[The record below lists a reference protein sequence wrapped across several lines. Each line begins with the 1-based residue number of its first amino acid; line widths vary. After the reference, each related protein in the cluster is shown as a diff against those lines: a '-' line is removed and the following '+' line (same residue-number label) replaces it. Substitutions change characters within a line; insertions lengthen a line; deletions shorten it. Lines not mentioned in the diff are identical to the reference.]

1 MDAARATRNL
11 CRPVSLRTADYD
23 YTLPEGL
30 IARHPAERRDGSRMM
45 ILHRAEQRI
54 EHRMF
59 ADFATFLKSG
69 DLVVLNDT
77 RVIPARA
84 FSDDGKIELL
94 FLEQLAHRDADGR
107 GDFKV
112 APVPQAPQE
121 CGDLE
126 VAAPTAH
133 AHFHSTGH
141 VQAASGSFSTPN
153 AQRPTPNA
161 QVWRCL
167 VKPGRKMRLG
177 ALVHVGGVAG
187 VVRGIEPQG
196 ERIIEFL
203 GAVDLDTHG
212 EIPLPPYF
220 ERKPEPEDNVRYQT
234 VFAREAGAVAA
245 PTAGLHFTP
254 ELLARVPHAFVTLH
268 VGVGTFRSVLVDDLA
283 EHRMHSERFSM
294 SAETATACNA
304 AQRIVAVGT
313 TSARVLETIG
323 RPLRATSGS
332 TDIFIHPPYTP
343 KVVGALLTNFHL
355 PLSTLLMLV
364 SAFAGREFVLRAYA
378 EAIRERYRF
387 YSYGDCMLIV

>member
-1 MDAARATRNL
+1 MDGAPTKGNL
-11 CRPVSLRTADYD
+11 RHPVSLRTADYD

-30 IARHPAERRDGSRMM
+30 IARHPADRRDGSRMM
-45 ILHRAEQRI
+45 VLHRAEQRI

-59 ADFATFLKSG
+59 ADFATFLKNG

-94 FLEQLAHRDADGR
+94 FLEQLARTDEGEDSAAVADAGGGLESSAFASAVR
-107 GDFKV
+107 SHSNRH
-112 APVPQAPQE
+112 AQAPGKG
-121 CGDLE
+121 C
-126 VAAPTAH
+126 
-133 AHFHSTGH
+133 S
-141 VQAASGSFSTPN
+141 
-153 AQRPTPNA
+153 TPNA

-167 VKPGRKMRLG
+167 VKPGRKMRPG

-187 VVRGIEPQG
+187 VVRGIEPEG

-203 GAVDLDTHG
+203 DPVDLEKHG

-220 ERKPEPEDNVRYQT
+220 ERKPGAADNERYQT

-245 PTAGLHFTP
+245 PTAGLHFTR

-283 EHRMHSERFSM
+283 EHRMHSERFSL
-294 SAETATACNA
+294 SEVTATACNA
-304 AQRIVAVGT
+304 AQRIVAIGT
-313 TSARVLETIG
+313 TSARVLESIG
-323 RPLRATSGS
+323 RPLRAKSGS
-332 TDIFIHPPYTP
+332 TDIFIRPPYEP
-343 KVVGALLTNFHL
+343 RAIGALLTNFHL
-355 PLSTLLMLV
+355 PKSTLLMLV
-364 SAFAGREFVLRAYA
+364 SALAGREFTLHAYA

-387 YSYGDCMLIV
+387 YSYGDCMLIL

>member
-1 MDAARATRNL
+1 MDAARTNRNL
-11 CRPVSLRTADYD
+11 RRPVSLRTADYD

-30 IARHPAERRDGSRMM
+30 IARHPTERRDGARMM
-45 ILHRAEQRI
+45 VLHRADQRI

-69 DLVVLNDT
+69 NLVVLNDT

-84 FSDDGKIELL
+84 FSDDGRIELL
-94 FLEQLAHRDADGR
+94 FLEHLSA
-107 GDFKV
+107 
-112 APVPQAPQE
+112 E
-121 CGDLE
+121 
-126 VAAPTAH
+126 
-133 AHFHSTGH
+133 
-141 VQAASGSFSTPN
+141 QAASPSLSAAKTSH
-153 AQRPTPNA
+153 
-161 QVWRCL
+161 VWKCL

-203 GAVDLDTHG
+203 EAVDLDTHG

-254 ELLARVPHAFVTLH
+254 ELLARVRHAFVTLH

-294 SAETATACNA
+294 SEATAAACNA

-332 TDIFIHPPYTP
+332 TEIFIHPPYTP

-364 SAFAGREFVLRAYA
+364 SAFAGREFVLHAYA

-387 YSYGDCMLIV
+387 FSYGDCMLIV